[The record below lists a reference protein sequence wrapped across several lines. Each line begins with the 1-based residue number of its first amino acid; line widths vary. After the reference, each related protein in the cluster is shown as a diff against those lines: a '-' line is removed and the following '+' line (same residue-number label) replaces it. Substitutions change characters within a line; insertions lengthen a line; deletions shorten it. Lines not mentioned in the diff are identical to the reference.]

1 MGLWKRITAGAL
13 CLCLIVPAAFAE
25 ETAESTDTVTSATVQ
40 QEAPGRGGRQ
50 PIPEQSTRQ
59 PDQSSP
65 ASGQNGQYR
74 QRPDNNA
81 QQTPNGQ
88 APEQSIQNPE
98 PDNQLPEQ
106 SIQVPE
112 PGDQLP
118 EQNGQRMQRKGS
130 GKSDKGSRQKQAAG
144 EQIAVPQ
151 DSGNPPALPQ
161 VSEEKEQGP
170 VMDLETVSNMIRTLE
185 NQIGELKAVLEALSG
200 SPAAE

>member
-1 MGLWKRITAGAL
+1 MGLRKRIAAGAL

-25 ETAESTDTVTSATVQ
+25 EAAETTDTVTSATVQ

-50 PIPEQSTRQ
+50 PMPEQSTRQ
-59 PDQSSP
+59 PSQSNQVP
-65 ASGQNGQYR
+65 GQDGQYR
-74 QRPDNNA
+74 QKPGNDA

-88 APEQSIQNPE
+88 SPEQGIQIPE
-98 PDNQLPEQ
+98 PDDQPPEQ

-112 PGDQLP
+112 LP

-161 VSEEKEQGP
+161 VSEEKEQAP
-170 VMDLETVSNMIRTLE
+170 VMNLETVSNMIRTLE
-185 NQIGELKAVLEALSG
+185 NQISELKAVLEVMSG

>member
-1 MGLWKRITAGAL
+1 MGLRKRITAGAL

-65 ASGQNGQYR
+65 ASGQNGQYQ

-98 PDNQLPEQ
+98 PDNQPPEQ

-112 PGDQLP
+112 LP

-144 EQIAVPQ
+144 EQNAVPQ

-161 VSEEKEQGP
+161 VSEEKEQAP

-185 NQIGELKAVLEALSG
+185 NQISELKAVLDVMSG

>member
-1 MGLWKRITAGAL
+1 MGLRKRIAAGAL

-25 ETAESTDTVTSATVQ
+25 EAAETTNTVTSATVQ
-40 QEAPGRGGRQ
+40 QEVPGRGGRQ
-50 PIPEQSTRQ
+50 PIPEQSSRQ
-59 PDQSSP
+59 PSQSNQVP
-65 ASGQNGQYR
+65 GQDGQRR
-74 QRPDNNA
+74 QKPGNDA

-88 APEQSIQNPE
+88 SPEQGIQIPE
-98 PDNQLPEQ
+98 PDDQPPEQ

-112 PGDQLP
+112 LP

-185 NQIGELKAVLEALSG
+185 NQISELKAVLEVMSG
-200 SPAAE
+200 IPAAE